1 MTDAVPPVAAVPPG
15 HTPWDAARVEAV
27 YRALNALLP
36 SLPEFGDRA
45 VSPQEFQR
53 HLFAVQ
59 HARQAADRAYVRV
72 TQKLGEQRRHVE
84 ILKQNLRLAE
94 VWAAEEPSVL
104 EARSA
109 AGRRRLVEQAVAP
122 ERTALAL
129 ATANLRRLESVL
141 EAVKST
147 VASLENARITVNSAI
162 NLAVAEMKLVRS
174 VV

>member
-1 MTDAVPPVAAVPPG
+1 M
-15 HTPWDAARVEAV
+15 
-27 YRALNALLP
+27 
-36 SLPEFGDRA
+36 
-45 VSPQEFQR
+45 
-53 HLFAVQ
+53 
-59 HARQAADRAYVRV
+59 
-72 TQKLGEQRRHVE
+72 
-84 ILKQNLRLAE
+84 
-94 VWAAEEPSVL
+94 L